1 MWSFALYLLLGA
13 VAGTLAGLFGV
24 GGGAII
30 VPALVFSFQALD
42 FSDTVLMHL
51 ALGTSLA
58 SIVVTAANSVRAHHR
73 LENVAW
79 PLVWRM
85 TAGIVAGTALGGVVA
100 AGLDGVLL
108 RRGFTIFLLVVAVK
122 MLAGWKP
129 REAAEAPPPRTP
141 FLVGGGSVIGFAS
154 ALFGIGGGT
163 MSVPF
168 FTWAGLEMKRS
179 VGSSAACGLP
189 IAVSGGITYAVVGWG
204 HAELPTCSVGY
215 VYLPAMLGIVVT
227 SAPFARLGAKLADRL
242 PEVWLRRSF
251 ALLVLLIAA
260 KMAFTG

>member
-1 MWSFALYLLLGA
+1 MPSFVLYLLLGA

-30 VPALVFSFQALD
+30 VPVLVFSFQALGI
-42 FSDTVLMHL
+42 SDEVLMHL

-58 SIVVTAANSVRAHHR
+58 SIVVTAANSVRAHHQ

-85 TAGIVAGTALGGVVA
+85 TAGIVVGTAAGSVVA
-100 AGLDGVLL
+100 GNLDGAIL
-108 RRGFTIFLLVVAVK
+108 RRAFTV
-122 MLAGWKP
+122 
-129 REAAEAPPPRTP
+129 
-141 FLVGGGSVIGFAS
+141 FLVGVAIKMATRWNPKSSRAEGRPATIALLGAGGAIGFAS

-168 FTWAGLEMKRS
+168 FVWAGLEMKRA

-189 IAVSGGITYAVVGWG
+189 IAISGGLSYAVIGWG
-204 HAELPTCSVGY
+204 QAHLPPLSVGY
-215 VYLPAMLGIVVT
+215 VYLPALVGIVLT
-227 SAPFARLGAKLADRL
+227 SAPFARIGAKIADRL
-242 PEVWLRRSF
+242 PETWLKRAF
-251 ALLVLLIAA
+251 AALMLVIAA
-260 KMAFTG
+260 KMAWSG